1 MQGQEYFCIR
11 RGLLQKKKKLFSELE
26 EKKMAIFEC
35 QLRKCVL
42 PCKEKKTTKQGF
54 RVIYINVELL
64 HYFLI

>member
-1 MQGQEYFCIR
+1 MCEGRSIFVLEEAYY
-11 RGLLQKKKKLFSELE
+11 KKKVVFWTRR
-26 EKKMAIFEC
+26 EKKMAVFEC